1 MDIEYRV
8 LTVLDTPNVVKY
20 LKHNYPDSNTAIVR
34 TLINKTISIG
44 AFMRNTL
51 VGCYLLDI
59 DLYGNKGPEVTL
71 KYIKV
76 DSEDT
81 LRPLLSAVS
90 IFHTFNVELSIGVK
104 DYLGVKGTHDLL
116 NKYYMLEEYSITNYI
131 STIDKKVIAKFK
143 RGLQLEFYSSEDKE
157 DLVELIRE
165 YHLERNSEVFVDDGS
180 SLSTIREFLTLEEGA
195 IREDLVILRCTR
207 YNKIVG
213 YFKYV
218 IIDEYG
224 SIPPY
229 LYGEYIHVTKS
240 YRKGMAS
247 TVLYGFTC
255 YLSSSLGMYIKWDVY
270 VNTSSRNVAVS
281 FFKAEK
287 YMEGYKLLPE
297 VTEKFSNSLYLKN
310 MLKNV
315 E

>member
-8 LTVLDTPNVVKY
+8 LTVLDTSNIVKY
-20 LKHNYPDSNTAIVR
+20 LKPHYPDVTTTIVR

-59 DLYGNKGPEVTL
+59 ALYGNNGPKVTL

-90 IFHTFNVELSIGVK
+90 IFHTFNVELSVGVN

-116 NKYYMLEEYSITNYI
+116 SKYYMLEEYSITNYI
-131 STIDKKVIAKFK
+131 STIDRKVIAKFR

-157 DLVELIRE
+157 ELVKLIRE

-180 SLSTIREFLTLEEGA
+180 SLSTISEFLTLEEGTT
-195 IREDLVILRCTR
+195 REDLVILRCTR

-213 YFKYV
+213 YFKYA

-224 SIPPY
+224 SVPPY
-229 LYGEYIHVTKS
+229 LYGEYTYITPS
-240 YRKGMAS
+240 YRKGMAA
-247 TVLYGFTC
+247 TVLYGFIC
-255 YLSSSLGMYIKWDVY
+255 YLASSLGMYIKWDVY
-270 VNTSSRNVAVS
+270 VNTNSKNIAAS

-297 VTEKFSNSLYLKN
+297 VTEKFSTSLYLKN
-310 MLKNV
+310 IVKDD

>member
-1 MDIEYRV
+1 
-8 LTVLDTPNVVKY
+8 
-20 LKHNYPDSNTAIVR
+20 
-34 TLINKTISIG
+34 
-44 AFMRNTL
+44 MRNTL

-59 DLYGNKGPEVTL
+59 SLYGNNRPKVTL

-90 IFHTFNVELSIGVK
+90 IFHTFNIELSTGVK

-116 NKYYMLEEYSITNYI
+116 SKYYILEEHSITNYI
-131 STIDKKVIAKFK
+131 STIDRKVIAKFK

-180 SLSTIREFLTLEEGA
+180 SLSTVREFLTLEEGA

-224 SIPPY
+224 SVPSY

-310 MLKNV
+310 ILKDA